1 MGEQKLEERLSFS
14 EQYRVLESLGDGAQG
29 EVFKVEKISL
39 GTYDAAKIIGLKGK
53 DAWEKLQRLQDA
65 TRALKA
71 LSHETIIAYK
81 GDYEAKDTYGRPEFI
96 LVMEYVDGKS
106 LADCLEEGRQFR
118 EEELEKIR
126 EQLIAGLSHAHERG
140 IVHRDMKPKNILL
153 RDDGTIKIGDFG
165 IAKFL
170 QEETRDSSVGKGT
183 LCYEAPE
190 QLFGGK
196 ITEATDYYGLGLTLL
211 ALASGKERSDDI
223 RFQKPLDDIARLRK
237 AGRYSAPFL
246 DSLELLVD
254 ENPARRK
261 EGLRIKEDIGEAV
274 WGGERDEG
282 RKDGRKY
289 LGGGDE
295 IEEQIFPYGLSV
307 LASGFGAT
315 VGASSVSDIAS
326 HGLGEQVVIGTFLF
340 GGPLLMFTYRNAFR
354 PLGIKVGKG
363 IKRLFSREKTKT
375 TDFEPHPEPIHP
387 SLEKSES
394 APPER
399 ERSPARVNWEFAG
412 EIFGEE
418 NVKHHPNKKSLEYIR
433 EERRTVQQIP
443 EYIMTRSTGPK

>member
-211 ALASGKERSDDI
+211 ALASVKERTDDI

-237 AGRYSAPFL
+237 TGRYSAPFL

-274 WGGERDEG
+274 GGGEREEG
-282 RKDGRKY
+282 RKDYKRFGRLDIY
-289 LGGGDE
+289 YCSL
-295 IEEQIFPYGLSV
+295 LSSSMGWV
-307 LASGFGAT
+307 FGI
-315 VGASSVSDIAS
+315 VSVSDLAS
-326 HGLGEQVVIGTFLF
+326 YGAHSALVTYGTACL